1 MGNMYLPEIENTQEF
16 KEIQKLAEEHERVR
30 KEINDLLLRQKTL
43 SEESKMFVNK
53 LSKSIV
59 RL

>member
-1 MGNMYLPEIENTQEF
+1 MYLPEIENTQEF